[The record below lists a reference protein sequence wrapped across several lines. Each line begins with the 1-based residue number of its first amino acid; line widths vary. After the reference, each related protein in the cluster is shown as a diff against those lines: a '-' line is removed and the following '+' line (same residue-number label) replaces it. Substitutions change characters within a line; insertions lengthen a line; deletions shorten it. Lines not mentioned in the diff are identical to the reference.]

1 MKRRTFLGAAMTAPM
16 ISTAAWSQEALSMWA
31 RSDVANVIRP
41 FVDTFNAKGKTQIKL
56 DIVVARE
63 MVQKYAAAAAARSA
77 PDFLLLDLI
86 YTPAFASADQLQD
99 LSPWTKEMPYFQS
112 LSPAHRKLGELD
124 GKLYGLPFSAEGSVL
139 VYNKKLFREAGLD
152 PEKPPK
158 NWGEITDAAV
168 KIRAL
173 GGDRYGYYVPGAGA
187 AAFRFLPVV
196 WANGGEVLSADG
208 KKATIDSPQLREAI
222 GFYRDLWAKKVMPES
237 VVADTG
243 PDALTGFAAGRVGM
257 TITGAFAIGVLTT
270 RYPDVEFGVTPIP
283 GKTGGFASFAGG
295 DNIVV
300 SRGTRKLPAIREFVD
315 FAYSLEG
322 QSLLGKYGSLPV
334 RGDIAAAALKE
345 NDPRYLTVAEAVNK
359 GGRTPR
365 STVYNDLFNSLNG
378 PWVTLHQR
386 AIFGNDVDGAIAQAQ
401 ATFQR
406 IINEAN

>member
-1 MKRRTFLGAAMTAPM
+1 MKRRTFLGTALTLPM
-16 ISTAAWSQEALSMWA
+16 ISSVAWSAETVSLWA

-41 FVDTFNAKGKTQIKL
+41 FVETFNKKGGTQINL

-63 MVQKYAAAAAARSA
+63 MVQKYAAAAAAGSA

-86 YTPAFASADQLQD
+86 YTPAFASAGQLQD
-99 LSPWTKEMPYFQS
+99 LSGWAKGRPYFEQ

-124 GKLYGLPFSAEGSVL
+124 GRIYGLPFSAEGSVL

-158 NWGEITDAAV
+158 NWAEITGAAV

-173 GGDRYGYYVPGAGA
+173 GGDRYGYYVPGAGG

-208 KKATIDSPQLREAI
+208 KKAMIDSPQLRQAI
-222 GFYRDLWAKKVMPES
+222 AFYRDLVARKVIPES
-237 VVADTG
+237 ASADTG
-243 PDALTGFAAGRVGM
+243 VDALTGFAAGRIGM
-257 TITGAFAIGVLTT
+257 TVTGAFAIGVLTT
-270 RYPDVEFGVTPIP
+270 KYPDVEFGVTPLP
-283 GKTGGFASFAGG
+283 GKDGGFASFAGG
-295 DNIVV
+295 DNLVV
-300 SRGTRKLPAIREFVD
+300 SKGTKKTTSIHEFLD

-345 NDPRYLTVAEAVNK
+345 NDPRYLVVAEAVAK
-359 GGRTPR
+359 GGRTPKLLA
-365 STVYNDLFNSLNG
+365 YNDLFNSLNG
-378 PWVTLHQR
+378 PWVMLHQR

-401 ATFQR
+401 ATFQK